1 MLVYQRVC
9 SKVTQLNRAPASLLS
24 LAVEASKQDLV
35 IDLSR
40 QMIAAR
46 VQLVRWSRVVSW
58 GILRSLR
65 KWMDLWENLW
75 KWYGINH
82 GFVGNKHINV
92 IHCPYYGHSI
102 EFLVLKSIQVCFFRE
117 TEDAPMVDVGSSVRW
132 MPQVGASH

>member
-1 MLVYQRVC
+1 MLVYQRAC
-9 SKVTQLNRAPASLLS
+9 YKVTQLNGAPASLLS

-58 GILRSLR
+58 GIFRSLR

-82 GFVGNKHINV
+82 GFVGNKHIDIISMSFTVHTMDIPWN
-92 IHCPYYGHSI
+92 SW
-102 EFLVLKSIQVCFFRE
+102 F
-117 TEDAPMVDVGSSVRW
+117 
-132 MPQVGASH
+132 